1 MTIEVEIPQK
11 HHGTVMGA
19 RGMHVQQI
27 TQKHQVQIKFPD
39 RADPH
44 AQPAQNGDGEGQETE
59 PAGPRRCDL
68 IRVTGPEAACEAARD
83 ALLAL
88 VPVTIEVSESGDAR
102 LGEVGEGGSE
112 GEGGW

>member
-19 RGMHVQQI
+19 RGMHVQKI
-27 TQKHQVQIKFPD
+27 TQSHQVQIKFPD

-44 AQPAQNGDGEGQETE
+44 APPPPAQNGSEEPET
-59 PAGPRRCDL
+59 GPRRCDL
-68 IRVTGPEAACEAARD
+68 IRVTGPEAACQAARD

-88 VPVTIEVSESGDAR
+88 VPVTIEVSAPNEHVAWRGVAPKVTALNHR
-102 LGEVGEGGSE
+102 V
-112 GEGGW
+112 

>member
-19 RGMHVQQI
+19 RGVHVQHI

-44 AQPAQNGDGEGQETE
+44 ALSPAQNGSEELE
-59 PAGPRRCDL
+59 AGPRRCDL
-68 IRVTGPEAACEAARD
+68 IRVTGPEAACLAARD

-88 VPVTIEVSESGDAR
+88 VPVTIEVSLD
-102 LGEVGEGGSE
+102 VGR
-112 GEGGW
+112 